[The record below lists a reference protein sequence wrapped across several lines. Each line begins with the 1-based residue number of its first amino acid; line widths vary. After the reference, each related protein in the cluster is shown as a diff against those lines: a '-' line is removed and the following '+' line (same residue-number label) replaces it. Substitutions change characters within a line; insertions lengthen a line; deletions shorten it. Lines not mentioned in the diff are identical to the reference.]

1 MAAAAAGSVATL
13 LVLLAAGASTSVV
26 NKVKTVIHQQTKR
39 FTNAQIFVSEK
50 KYRPSLF
57 R

>member
-39 FTNAQIFVSEK
+39 FTNAQNL
-50 KYRPSLF
+50 RL
-57 R
+57 